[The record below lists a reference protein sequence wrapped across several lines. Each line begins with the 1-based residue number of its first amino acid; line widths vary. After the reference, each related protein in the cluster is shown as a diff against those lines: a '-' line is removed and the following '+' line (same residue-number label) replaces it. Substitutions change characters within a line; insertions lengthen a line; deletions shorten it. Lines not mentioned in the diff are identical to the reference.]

1 MCAIYCMVH
10 LKHNDECGAC
20 IFRTLQNMEILKYKQ
35 PILKFVS
42 EVENIFR
49 NHQVDDFLKTI
60 VQDSSMLEN
69 QDELLVFMEKY
80 YRLIDQQM
88 FIVSII

>member
-1 MCAIYCMVH
+1 MVH

-20 IFRTLQNMEILKYKQ
+20 ICRTLQNMEILKYKQ
-35 PILKFVS
+35 PILYFVS

-69 QDELLVFMEKY
+69 EDEMLVFMEKY
-80 YRLIDQQM
+80 YRLMDQ
-88 FIVSII
+88 